1 MSTWTYILQIFRSK
15 NNIFIRVSIIHRV
28 TKNFLCLDVIPQ
40 KLSNFWCSIIYF
52 LIGLSFLAW
61 GWSWR
66 DFNVNF
72 INHDVNLSVNLF
84 QIRDLNKVIL
94 FVSKSKLVHYFI
106 SVSNVER
113 QLLVEIDVFKL
124 FPFLFFQKF

>member
-1 MSTWTYILQIFRSK
+1 MRTWTYILQIFRSK

-52 LIGLSFLAW
+52 LIGLSFLTW

-84 QIRDLNKVIL
+84 QIGDLNKVIL

-106 SVSNVER
+106 SVSNVEG
-113 QLLVEIDVFKL
+113 QFLVEIDVFKL
-124 FPFLFFQKF
+124 SPFLFFQEF